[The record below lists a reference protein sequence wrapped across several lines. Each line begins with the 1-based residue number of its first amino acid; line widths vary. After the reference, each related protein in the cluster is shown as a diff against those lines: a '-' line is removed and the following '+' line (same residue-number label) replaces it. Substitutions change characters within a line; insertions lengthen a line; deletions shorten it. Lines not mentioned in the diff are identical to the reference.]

1 MEIEGRFYTQKQL
14 DALKR
19 LTEKAGDAFK
29 VWGWSK
35 EQSKD
40 IKDHADEYLNMPMIK
55 FIKVVK
61 LHRRTESVL
70 LAYYLTLA
78 EVHLRGRYELMR
90 IKGAGEL
97 VQKEIKSLFKTLE
110 LDW

>member
-40 IKDHADEYLNMPMIK
+40 MKDHVEEYLKMPLIK
-55 FIKVVK
+55 FIKIVK
-61 LHRRTESVL
+61 FHRRTESVL
-70 LAYYLTLA
+70 LAYYCTLA
-78 EVHLRGRYELMR
+78 EVHLKGRGELMK

-97 VQKEIKSLFKTLE
+97 VQKEMKSLFDTLE
-110 LDW
+110 LYW